1 MKLPIY
7 QIDAFTD
14 QVFSGNPAAVVP
26 LEKWLPDADLQ
37 AIAAENNLSET
48 AYFVPESDG
57 QADFHLRWFTPTNE
71 VDLCG
76 HATLAAA
83 WVLFNQ
89 LHHSRPSI
97 LFRCQARTISVTK
110 LNDRLQ
116 LDFPARPAR
125 EVPLDPKILSA
136 LGIQSA
142 TAMLQS
148 RDLLVVI
155 ESEET
160 VARLRPDFN
169 ALGALDYFG
178 VCVTAPGTAQ
188 DNGGKQNPAD
198 FVSRFFAPRQGINE
212 DPVTGSAHCTLV
224 PYWAERLGKSTLV
237 AHQISSRGGVLHCQ
251 TDGERVGISG
261 HACCYLRGEISVPSA
276 RSTVI

>member
-1 MKLPIY
+1 MKFPIY

-26 LEKWLPDADLQ
+26 LERWLPDADLQ

-57 QADFHLRWFTPTNE
+57 QTGFHLRWFTPTNE

-83 WVLFNQ
+83 WVLFNK
-89 LHHSRPSI
+89 LHYPASSI
-97 LFRCQARTISVTK
+97 SFRCQAGVISVAK
-110 LNDRLQ
+110 FNDMLQ
-116 LDFPARPAR
+116 MDFPARPAR
-125 EVPLDPKILSA
+125 DIPLDPKVLSA

-142 TAMLQS
+142 AAMLQS
-148 RDLLVVI
+148 RDLLVVL
-155 ESEET
+155 ETEEQL
-160 VARLRPDFN
+160 ARLNPDFN

-178 VCVTAPGTAQ
+178 VCVTAPRTAAQANANEQ
-188 DNGGKQNPAD
+188 DSAD
-198 FVSRFFAPRQGINE
+198 FVSRFFAPQQGVNE

-224 PYWAERLGKSTLV
+224 PYWAQRLGNATLI
-237 AHQISSRGGVLHCQ
+237 AHQISPRGGVLHCQ
-251 TDGERVGISG
+251 TDGERVKISG
-261 HACCYLRGEISVPSA
+261 RACCYLEGNINLP
-276 RSTVI
+276 